1 MSFVIRLVRSKL
13 GANAI
18 HLTIFDKSITWILFV
33 TGYAHQYYFLLSY
46 SIHLIACKAETVC
59 AFCQFFHMK
68 KTSYIL
74 SIIGQWL
81 IIKFLAIPVGLPL
94 LIFSSFCF
102 YLLWFFFFWT
112 KYLLWINYELLISL
126 SLLLEHLGHI
136 ANLLETS
143 SETVE

>member
-1 MSFVIRLVRSKL
+1 MSFVIRLVQSKL

-18 HLTIFDKSITWILFV
+18 HLTIFDKSITRILFV

-46 SIHLIACKAETVC
+46 SIHLIACRAETVC
-59 AFCQFFHMK
+59 ASCQFFHMK

-102 YLLWFFFFWT
+102 YLLWFFLT

-126 SLLLEHLGHI
+126 SLLLELLGHI

>member
-1 MSFVIRLVRSKL
+1 MSFVIRLVQSKL

-102 YLLWFFFFWT
+102 YLLWFFLT